1 MNEQIYQTMG
11 SVLGRSVAQQS
22 QSQSQSQTQTETGQV
37 EAAETKTL
45 QSGLSPATKTTFFF
59 LLVGVVVVGVI
70 LLRTTSWYRNKRH

>member
-1 MNEQIYQTMG
+1 MMDRMNEQIYQTVG
-11 SVLGRSVAQQS
+11 SVLGRSIAQQP
-22 QSQSQSQTQTETGQV
+22 QSQTETGQV

-70 LLRTTSWYRNKRH
+70 LLRTTSWYRHKKR

>member
-1 MNEQIYQTMG
+1 MNEQIYQTVG
-11 SVLGRSVAQQS
+11 SVLGRSVAQQP
-22 QSQSQSQTQTETGQV
+22 QSKTETGQV

-70 LLRTTSWYRNKRH
+70 LLRTTSWYRHKKR